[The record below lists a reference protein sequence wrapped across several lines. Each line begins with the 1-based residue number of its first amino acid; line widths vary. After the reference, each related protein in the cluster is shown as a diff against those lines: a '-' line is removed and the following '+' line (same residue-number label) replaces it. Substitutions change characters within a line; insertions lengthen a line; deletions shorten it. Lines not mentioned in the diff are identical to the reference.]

1 MCSECAQPAEGGLA
15 GFFYEKVNIH
25 SRVLLGM
32 GTVLLGAAAALFCS
46 VSLDVTPLVTCSI
59 DRRLE
64 MMLTAASIG

>member
-1 MCSECAQPAEGGLA
+1 
-15 GFFYEKVNIH
+15 
-25 SRVLLGM
+25 M

-64 MMLTAASIG
+64 MMPTAASIGSVQSCAHDFLFDH